1 MKKISLIILA
11 ASGLTVIGT
20 TALAGAASAAVP
32 AGTNQTSYISTE
44 EAKNTAL
51 EHAGLTGTEVV
62 WGTTRLDREDGRTVY
77 DIEFWLGS
85 REYDY
90 ELDACTGEILAYDFD
105 IEGNAASGS
114 EGSSQSDGQISSDEA
129 KAIAL
134 ERAGLTAEQVR
145 YIDIAYEYDDGLT
158 VYQIDFITD
167 SMEYEIEINAAD
179 GSVIEYDAESRPQ
192 RR

>member
-1 MKKISLIILA
+1 MKKNSLIILA
-11 ASGLTVIGT
+11 ASCLTVIGT
-20 TALAGAASAAVP
+20 TTLASAASAAVP

-62 WGTTRLDREDGRTVY
+62 WGTARLDREDGRTVY

-85 REYDY
+85 SEYDY

-114 EGSSQSDGQISSDEA
+114 EGSSQSHGEISSDEA

-134 ERAGLTAEQVR
+134 KRAGLTAEQVR
-145 YIDIAYEYDDGLT
+145 YIDIAYEYDDGRA

-179 GSVIEYDAESRPQ
+179 GSVIEYDAESRSQ